1 MTLISKELIAKVT
14 NDSKLASTQMNPYTF
29 PAYTNVCI
37 GVIHIIRGS
46 NETYIHL
53 SENVSKQ
60 YMKVWSKDVGKIL
73 SNDLR
78 KNRDELYFEMV
89 TGTYRVLLRKITEE
103 ELGEMT
109 ERGFNHVLIGDFYYV
124 IIKEIPLEGSYGV
137 DNVIV
142 GKELLVDP
150 MTSNTSEEEDA
161 EEEKDV
167 EEEEEDPIESLSLF

>member
-1 MTLISKELIAKVT
+1 MNLISKELIAKVA

-103 ELGEMT
+103 ELGEMI
-109 ERGFNHVLIGDFYYV
+109 EKGFNHVLIGDFYYV

-161 EEEKDV
+161 EEEKEV

>member
-1 MTLISKELIAKVT
+1 MNLISKELIAKVA

-37 GVIHIIRGS
+37 GVIHIIRGG

>member
-1 MTLISKELIAKVT
+1 MNLISKELIAKVA

-37 GVIHIIRGS
+37 GVIHIIRGG

-60 YMKVWSKDVGKIL
+60 YMRVWSKDVGKIL

-103 ELGEMT
+103 ELGEMI
-109 ERGFNHVLIGDFYYV
+109 EKGFNHVLIGDFYYI
-124 IIKEIPLEGSYGV
+124 IIKEIPLEGSYNV
-137 DNVIV
+137 DNRIV
-142 GKELLVDP
+142 NKELLIDP
-150 MTSNTSEEEDA
+150 TLSDESDDEEIEDI
-161 EEEKDV
+161 